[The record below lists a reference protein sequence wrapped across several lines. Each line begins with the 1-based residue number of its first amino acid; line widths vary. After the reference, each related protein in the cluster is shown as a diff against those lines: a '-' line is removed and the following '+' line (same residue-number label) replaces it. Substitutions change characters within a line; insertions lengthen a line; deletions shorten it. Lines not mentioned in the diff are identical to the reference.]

1 MKTRIRQ
8 QLLTLGRTLRG
19 KQLHPLRRSIRITAG
34 LLVLLD
40 LASAGASSGRLAE
53 PDPTIRVR
61 VTNYTEATP
70 ATVSKAEREAGRLL
84 DEAGLNAVW
93 IDCPV
98 GQSAVIASDPCQ
110 QPLAPTDIVL
120 RVLPDRARNGV
131 QDSAFGIAVLPVL
144 ASVYY
149 EHAASL
155 ARADGGEFETPI
167 ILGFVMAHEI
177 GHLMLG
183 SNSHSDTGI
192 MQGQWERKQV
202 RQIMR
207 GDLHFTAQQ
216 SKLIR
221 AEGQTRMNHESA
233 QLRASSSRG

>member
-1 MKTRIRQ
+1 
-8 QLLTLGRTLRG
+8 LFVVLGFACADA
-19 KQLHPLRRSIRITAG
+19 SS
-34 LLVLLD
+34 
-40 LASAGASSGRLAE
+40 ASAADPR
-53 PDPTIRVR
+53 PTISVR

-84 DEAGLNAVW
+84 GEAGLNVVW
-93 IDCPV
+93 IDC
-98 GQSAVIASDPCQ
+98 QLRQTTANSTDPCQ
-110 QPLAPTDIVL
+110 QELRPTDIVL
-120 RVLPDRARNGV
+120 RVLPDHARNGV

-149 EHAASL
+149 EHAVSL
-155 ARADGGEFETPI
+155 ARNDGAEFETPI

-202 RQIMR
+202 RQIMK

-216 SKLIR
+216 SKVIR
-221 AEGQTRMNHESA
+221 AEGQTRMSQESA

>member
-8 QLLTLGRTLRG
+8 QLLTLGRTLRD
-19 KQLHPLRRSIRITAG
+19 KQLHPLRRSFWITAG
-34 LLVLLD
+34 FLVVLGFGRAD
-40 LASAGASSGRLAE
+40 VSSASAV
-53 PDPTIRVR
+53 DPSPTLRVR

-70 ATVSKAEREAGRLL
+70 ATVARAEREAGRILG
-84 DEAGLNAVW
+84 ETGLNVVW
-93 IDCPV
+93 IDCPLR
-98 GQSAVIASDPCQ
+98 QTTANSTDPCQ
-110 QPLAPTDIVL
+110 QPLEPTDIVL
-120 RVLPDRARNGV
+120 RVLPDHARNGV

-149 EHAASL
+149 EHAVLL
-155 ARADGGEFETPI
+155 ARNDGAEFETPI

-183 SNSHSDTGI
+183 SNSHSATGI

-202 RQIMR
+202 KQIMK

-221 AEGQTRMNHESA
+221 AEGQTRVSLEA
-233 QLRASSSRG
+233 TQLRTPSSVG

>member
-8 QLLTLGRTLRG
+8 QLSTLGKTLRD
-19 KQLHPLRRSIRITAG
+19 KQLYPLRRSFRLAAG
-34 LLVLLD
+34 LLVVLGFACAD
-40 LASAGASSGRLAE
+40 ASSARAAD
-53 PDPTIRVR
+53 PSPTIRVH

-70 ATVSKAEREAGRLL
+70 ATVSKAEREAGRILG
-84 DEAGLNAVW
+84 EAGLNAVW
-93 IDCPV
+93 IDCQLKQTAANPT
-98 GQSAVIASDPCQ
+98 DPCQ
-110 QPLAPTDIVL
+110 QELQPTDIVL
-120 RVLPDRARNGV
+120 RVLPDHARNGV
-131 QDSAFGIAVLPVL
+131 QDGAFGFAVLPVL

-149 EHAASL
+149 EHAVSL
-155 ARADGGEFETPI
+155 ARSDGAEFEAPI
-167 ILGFVMAHEI
+167 ILGCVMAHEI

-202 RQIMR
+202 RQLMK

-221 AEGQTRMNHESA
+221 AEGQTRMSLETI
-233 QLRASSSRG
+233 QLRAASSR

>member
-8 QLLTLGRTLRG
+8 QLSTLGKTLRH
-19 KQLHPLRRSIRITAG
+19 KQSHALRRSIRIAAG
-34 LLVLLD
+34 LLVVLGFVCAD
-40 LASAGASSGRLAE
+40 ASSGRAA
-53 PDPTIRVR
+53 DSGPTIRVH
-61 VTNYTEATP
+61 VTNYTEATA

-84 DEAGLNAVW
+84 GEAGLNMVW
-93 IDCPV
+93 IDCPLK
-98 GQSAVIASDPCQ
+98 QTAASPSDPCQ
-110 QPLAPTDIVL
+110 QPLEPTDIVL
-120 RVLPDRARNGV
+120 RVLPDHARNGV

-149 EHAASL
+149 EHAVSL
-155 ARADGGEFETPI
+155 ARNDGAEFETPI

-202 RQIMR
+202 RQIMK
-207 GDLHFTAQQ
+207 GELHFTAQQ
-216 SKLIR
+216 SKVIR
-221 AEGQTRMNHESA
+221 AEGQARMNQELA

>member
-1 MKTRIRQ
+1 MKTRIKQ
-8 QLLTLGRTLRG
+8 QPSTLGKTLRD
-19 KQLHPLRRSIRITAG
+19 KQLHPVRQNLRLAAG
-34 LLVLLD
+34 LLVVLGIACAD
-40 LASAGASSGRLAE
+40 TPSVRAADPS
-53 PDPTIRVR
+53 PTIRVR
-61 VTNYTEATP
+61 VTNYTEATA

-84 DEAGLNAVW
+84 GEAGLNVVW
-93 IDCPV
+93 IDCQLKQTAANPT
-98 GQSAVIASDPCQ
+98 DPCQ
-110 QPLAPTDIVL
+110 QELEPADIVL

-131 QDSAFGIAVLPVL
+131 QDGAFGIAVLPVL

-149 EHAASL
+149 EHAVSL
-155 ARADGGEFETPI
+155 ARNDGAEFETPI

-202 RQIMR
+202 RQLMK

-221 AEGQTRMNHESA
+221 AEGQTRMNLEA
-233 QLRASSSRG
+233 TQPRAASSRG

>member
-8 QLLTLGRTLRG
+8 QLSTLGKTLRD
-19 KQLHPLRRSIRITAG
+19 KQLYPLRRSFRLAAG
-34 LLVLLD
+34 LLVVLGFACAD
-40 LASAGASSGRLAE
+40 VSSARAADPS
-53 PDPTIRVR
+53 PTIRVR

-84 DEAGLNAVW
+84 GEAGLNVAW

-110 QPLAPTDIVL
+110 QPLEPTDIVL
-120 RVLPDRARNGV
+120 RVLPEHARGGV
-131 QDSAFGIAVLPVL
+131 QDGAFGFAVLPVL

-149 EHAASL
+149 EHAVRL
-155 ARADGGEFETPI
+155 ARSDGAEFETPI
-167 ILGFVMAHEI
+167 ILGFVMAHEV

-202 RQIMR
+202 RQLMK

-221 AEGQTRMNHESA
+221 AEGQTRMSLETI
-233 QLRASSSRG
+233 QLRAASSR